1 MQYKLVNIFELN
13 DEENM
18 RECMLNLNFMAAVTV
33 CNDFGAQEN
42 KVCHC
47 FHCFPIYWHEVMRL
61 NAVILVGMDYYNL

>member
-1 MQYKLVNIFELN
+1 MVNIFELN

-42 KVCHC
+42 KVCYCLYFVPICLPGSYGTGCHDLC
-47 FHCFPIYWHEVMRL
+47 FL
-61 NAVILVGMDYYNL
+61 NVEF